1 MVVVVVVA
9 IVVILVV
16 VSTVVVAFVVVVQV
30 DKRKNLEQ
38 MEINHDHVIAKNHM
52 IMVDFHLL

>member
-16 VSTVVVAFVVVVQV
+16 VSTVVVAFVGVVQV

-38 MEINHDHVIAKNHM
+38 MEINHDHVVAKNSECY
-52 IMVDFHLL
+52 